1 MIMKLTPAQKRVIK
15 AMREGAK
22 LSRGFIS
29 GRYLMTTP
37 ESTTRYVM
45 TETFFALKNNKLV
58 EKTNKTDDT
67 YTLTQLGR
75 EIEL

>member
-1 MIMKLTPAQKRVIK
+1 MTKLTPAQKRVIK

-37 ESTTRYVM
+37 DSTTKYVR